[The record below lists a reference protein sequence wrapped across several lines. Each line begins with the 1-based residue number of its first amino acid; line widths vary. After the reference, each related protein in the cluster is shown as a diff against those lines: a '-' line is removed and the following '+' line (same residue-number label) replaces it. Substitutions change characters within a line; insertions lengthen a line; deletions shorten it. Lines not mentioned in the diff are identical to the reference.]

1 DRRGRAVIDIQALV
15 QRLER
20 ELRAMARCC
29 EARRRA
35 AAGPGHAVQVDVVRH
50 LARRMILEM
59 KLDRVALPY
68 SNEAPGHRAAERP
81 ERVRHAL
88 GDFHVELDDF
98 ELDDD
103 LRRIVAI
110 RRGRHVRRARENG
123 FDRLALRWPEI
134 TITRSAGV

>member
-1 DRRGRAVIDIQALV
+1 MPAIYPRSANQDLLPLPTRRSSDLENQAVHAVRHVHADRRGRAVIDIQALV

-88 GDFHVELDDF
+88 
-98 ELDDD
+98 
-103 LRRIVAI
+103 
-110 RRGRHVRRARENG
+110 
-123 FDRLALRWPEI
+123 
-134 TITRSAGV
+134 